1 MSTVTPFRTIPSTLA
16 PNGRNTVA
24 TTPTSGLRRGTS
36 GNPSFTPRVVDPHP
50 LTPQLNA
57 LAATVNGNTL
67 TLSNILLEQKKIMDA
82 VKELQQRSFSIENSV
97 FKIFGL
103 NPCQSFAGI
112 GTEEFVARFLPVV
125 KVERHSIPNYHLY
138 VAILRRYCRTVDA
151 SKKNT
156 YKGFERWLE
165 ANFANGSPSAEDL
178 QLVYNEEERLL
189 NPPHQSEQGILIAS
203 GESYLEPCLEPASP
217 YQYEADEQ

>member
-1 MSTVTPFRTIPSTLA
+1 M
-16 PNGRNTVA
+16 
-24 TTPTSGLRRGTS
+24 
-36 GNPSFTPRVVDPHP
+36 
-50 LTPQLNA
+50 
-57 LAATVNGNTL
+57 
-67 TLSNILLEQKKIMDA
+67 
-82 VKELQQRSFSIENSV
+82 
-97 FKIFGL
+97 
-103 NPCQSFAGI
+103 
-112 GTEEFVARFLPVV
+112 
-125 KVERHSIPNYHLY
+125 
-138 VAILRRYCRTVDA
+138 DA

-165 ANFANGSPSAEDL
+165 ANFANGSPFAEDL

>member
-1 MSTVTPFRTIPSTLA
+1 MSTVTPFRTIPSTSA

-24 TTPTSGLRRGTS
+24 TTPTSGLGRGTS
-36 GNPSFTPRVVDPHP
+36 GNPSFTPKS
-50 LTPQLNA
+50 
-57 LAATVNGNTL
+57 G
-67 TLSNILLEQKKIMDA
+67 LLKSVGLLFCTTITRIPSEAA
-82 VKELQQRSFSIENSV
+82 VKNAVNSV
-97 FKIFGL
+97 STEK
-103 NPCQSFAGI
+103 I
-112 GTEEFVARFLPVV
+112 GTEEFVAQFLPVV
-125 KVERHSIPNYHLY
+125 KVERLSIPNYHLY

-165 ANFANGSPSAEDL
+165 ANFANGSPFAEDL

>member
-1 MSTVTPFRTIPSTLA
+1 MQSTQSV
-16 PNGRNTVA
+16 
-24 TTPTSGLRRGTS
+24 LRS
-36 GNPSFTPRVVDPHP
+36 EAEVKYKYE
-50 LTPQLNA
+50 
-57 LAATVNGNTL
+57 AAITFCK
-67 TLSNILLEQKKIMDA
+67 SKISEMRA
-82 VKELQQRSFSIENSV
+82 EERR
-97 FKIFGL
+97 
-103 NPCQSFAGI
+103 NPCQSFARI
-112 GTEEFVARFLPVV
+112 GTEEFVAQFLPVV
-125 KVERHSIPNYHLY
+125 KVERLSIPNYHLY

-165 ANFANGSPSAEDL
+165 ANFANGSPFAEDL

>member
-1 MSTVTPFRTIPSTLA
+1 MV
-16 PNGRNTVA
+16 
-24 TTPTSGLRRGTS
+24 
-36 GNPSFTPRVVDPHP
+36 
-50 LTPQLNA
+50 
-57 LAATVNGNTL
+57 
-67 TLSNILLEQKKIMDA
+67 
-82 VKELQQRSFSIENSV
+82 NSV
-97 FKIFGL
+97 LRSAAEVKYKYEAAITFCKSKIK
-103 NPCQSFAGI
+103 
-112 GTEEFVARFLPVV
+112 EFVAKFLPVV

-156 YKGFERWLE
+156 YK
-165 ANFANGSPSAEDL
+165 EDL

-189 NPPHQSEQGILIAS
+189 NPPLQSEQGILIAS

>member
-1 MSTVTPFRTIPSTLA
+1 MQSTQSV
-16 PNGRNTVA
+16 
-24 TTPTSGLRRGTS
+24 LRS
-36 GNPSFTPRVVDPHP
+36 EAEVKYKYK
-50 LTPQLNA
+50 
-57 LAATVNGNTL
+57 AAITFCK
-67 TLSNILLEQKKIMDA
+67 SKISEMRA
-82 VKELQQRSFSIENSV
+82 EERRR
-97 FKIFGL
+97 IFGL
-103 NPCQSFAGI
+103 NPCQSFARI
-112 GTEEFVARFLPVV
+112 GTEEFVAKFLPIV

-165 ANFANGSPSAEDL
+165 ANFANGSPFAEDL